1 MRLGDYSV
9 VGESVDERSESIP
22 TASPNPLAPTNLNSP
37 ANTIVAHTIL
47 TITLT
52 ITKLITLTIAF
63 ATI

>member
-1 MRLGDYSV
+1 MEEDVSRCRGNA
-9 VGESVDERSESIP
+9 P
-22 TASPNPLAPTNLNSP
+22 TDSTNPLAPTNLNSP